1 MNKYKLNVGII
12 GLGTVGSGVIKLLKK
27 QKRNIKNRTGIE
39 LKVVAITAKNRRKRR
54 GLDISSFKWVDSP
67 LEIARD
73 PEVDVVVELIGDMD
87 KTAAKVIRE
96 AINNG
101 KHVVTA
107 NKSLLAKE
115 GSFFEELAKEKGVF
129 LRYEAAVAGG
139 IPIIKVLQDSLIVNK
154 ISKLYGVIN
163 GTCNFILTKMESD
176 GREYLDVF
184 SEAKKLG
191 YVESDPRLDI
201 GGIDSAHKLAL
212 LSCLAFGTT
221 LDFKSVKTEGID
233 HISIEDIQ
241 EADLIGY
248 KIKLLATAEYNKN
261 TLIQEV
267 SPKLIRKGSPIA
279 QVNGST
285 NIIAIEGEEI
295 GTTVFSGPGAGMG
308 PTASSV
314 VSDLVAIASRK
325 SKSTFLTSEKI
336 NGSNKYDSTSKKS
349 SFYLRFILKD
359 KPGVIAR
366 LSGKLSSCGISISQ
380 MKQKPLAKQKATL
393 IMTTHKTLQENLEK
407 ALIDIKNLKIC
418 EQRPV
423 CIEIQ
428 EFQKGSQVS

>member
-1 MNKYKLNVGII
+1 MNKSKLNVAII
-12 GLGTVGSGVIKLLKK
+12 GLGTVGSGVIKLLNR
-27 QKRNIKNRTGIE
+27 QKSNIKNRTGIE
-39 LKVVAITAKNRRKRR
+39 LELVAISAKNKRKKRSV
-54 GLDISSFKWVDSP
+54 DISPYRWIASP
-67 LEIARD
+67 INIAKD
-73 PEVDVVVELIGDMD
+73 PDVDVIVELIGDMD
-87 KTAAKVIRE
+87 NTARKVIKE

-115 GSFFEELAKEKGVF
+115 GSIFEELARKKSVF

-154 ISKLYGVIN
+154 ISKLYGVVN
-163 GTCNFILTKMESD
+163 GTCNFILTKMEAE
-176 GREYLDVF
+176 GREYTDVF
-184 SEAKKLG
+184 SEAKQLG

-221 LDFKSVKTEGID
+221 LDFKGVKTEGID
-233 HISIEDIQ
+233 HISIEDIE
-241 EADLIGY
+241 EAHLIGY
-248 KIKLLATAEYNKN
+248 KIKLLATVEYQKK
-261 TLIQEV
+261 LLRQEV
-267 SPKLIRKGSPIA
+267 SPKLIRKESPIA

-295 GTTVFSGPGAGMG
+295 GTTIFSGPGAGMG

-325 SKSTFLTSEKI
+325 SKSTFL
-336 NGSNKYDSTSKKS
+336 NGDKSNSGNRDKTLTKKS
-349 SFYLRFILKD
+349 SFYLRFVLKD

-366 LSGKLSSCGISISQ
+366 LSGKLGSCGISINQ
-380 MKQKPLAKQKATL
+380 MKQKPLPKQKATL
-393 IMTTHKTLQENLEK
+393 IMTTHKTVRKSLEK
-407 ALIDIKNLKIC
+407 ALNDIKRLKIC

-423 CIEIQ
+423 SIEI
-428 EFQKGSQVS
+428 EEI

>member
-1 MNKYKLNVGII
+1 MNKSKLNVAII
-12 GLGTVGSGVIKLLKK
+12 GLGTVGSGVIKLLKR
-27 QKRNIKNRTGIE
+27 QKSNIKNRTGIE
-39 LKVVAITAKNRRKRR
+39 LELVAISAKNKRKKRCV
-54 GLDISSFKWVDSP
+54 DISPYRWIASP
-67 LEIARD
+67 INIAKD
-73 PEVDVVVELIGDMD
+73 PDVDVIVELIGDMD
-87 KTAAKVIRE
+87 NTARKVIKE

-115 GSFFEELAKEKGVF
+115 GSIFEELARKKNVF

-163 GTCNFILTKMESD
+163 GTCNFILTKMEAE
-176 GREYLDVF
+176 GREYTDVF
-184 SEAKKLG
+184 SEAKQLG

-212 LSCLAFGTT
+212 LSCLAFGTS
-221 LDFKSVKTEGID
+221 LDFKGVKTEGID
-233 HISIEDIQ
+233 HISIEDIE
-241 EADLIGY
+241 EAHLIGY
-248 KIKLLATAEYNKN
+248 KIKLLATAEYQKK
-261 TLIQEV
+261 LLRQEV
-267 SPKLIRKGSPIA
+267 SPKLIRKESPIA

-295 GTTVFSGPGAGMG
+295 GTTIFSGPGAGMG

-325 SKSTFLTSEKI
+325 SKSTFL
-336 NGSNKYDSTSKKS
+336 NGDKNNSSNRDKTLTKKS
-349 SFYLRFILKD
+349 SFYLRFVLKD

-366 LSGKLSSCGISISQ
+366 LSGKLGSCGISINQ
-380 MKQKPLAKQKATL
+380 MKQKPLPKQKATL
-393 IMTTHKTLQENLEK
+393 IMTTHKTVRKSLEK
-407 ALIDIKNLKIC
+407 ALNDIKRLKIC

-423 CIEIQ
+423 SIEI
-428 EFQKGSQVS
+428 EEI

>member
-1 MNKYKLNVGII
+1 MNKSKLNVAVI
-12 GLGTVGSGVIKLLKK
+12 GLGTVGSGVIKLLRK
-27 QKRNIKNRTGIE
+27 QKNNIKKRTGIE
-39 LKVVAITAKNRRKRR
+39 LKVVAVSAKNRRKQRSV
-54 GLDISSFKWVDSP
+54 DISPFEWIASP
-67 LEIARD
+67 ITIAKD
-73 PEVDVVVELIGDMD
+73 PGIDVIVELIGDMD
-87 KTAAKVIRE
+87 NSARKIIIE

-115 GSFFEELAKEKGVF
+115 GSIFEELAKEKGVY

-139 IPIIKVLQDSLIVNK
+139 IPIIKVLQDSLIVNN

-163 GTCNFILTKMESD
+163 GTCNFILTKMEAE
-176 GREYLDVF
+176 GREYQDVF
-184 SEAKKLG
+184 SEAKQLG

-212 LSCLAFGTT
+212 LSCLAFGTS
-221 LDFKSVKTEGID
+221 LNFRAVKTEGID

-248 KIKLLATAEYNKN
+248 KIKLLATAEYSKN
-261 TLIQEV
+261 ILKQEV
-267 SPKLIRKGSPIA
+267 SPKLIRKSSPIA

-325 SKSTFLTSEKI
+325 SKSTFLNGDKK
-336 NGSNKYDSTSKKS
+336 NGSKRDDSASKKS

-366 LSGKLSSCGISISQ
+366 LSGKLGSFGISINQ
-380 MKQKPLAKQKATL
+380 MKQKPHPKQKATL
-393 IMTTHKTLQENLEK
+393 IMTTHKTLRNNLNK
-407 ALIDIKNLKIC
+407 ALTDIMKLKIC
-418 EQRPV
+418 EQSPI

-428 EFQKGSQVS
+428 DV

>member
-1 MNKYKLNVGII
+1 MNKSKLNVAII
-12 GLGTVGSGVIKLLKK
+12 GLGTVGSGVIKLLKR
-27 QKRNIKNRTGIE
+27 QKSNIKNRTGIE
-39 LKVVAITAKNRRKRR
+39 LELVAISAKNKRKKRSV
-54 GLDISSFKWVDSP
+54 DISPYRWIASP
-67 LEIARD
+67 INIAKD
-73 PEVDVVVELIGDMD
+73 PDVDVIVELIGDMD
-87 KTAAKVIRE
+87 NTARKVIKE

-115 GSFFEELAKEKGVF
+115 GSIFEELARKKNVF

-163 GTCNFILTKMESD
+163 GTCNFILTKMEAE
-176 GREYLDVF
+176 GREYTDVF
-184 SEAKKLG
+184 SEAKQLG

-212 LSCLAFGTT
+212 LSCLAFGTS
-221 LDFKSVKTEGID
+221 LDFKGVKTEGID
-233 HISIEDIQ
+233 HISIEDIE
-241 EADLIGY
+241 EAHLIGY
-248 KIKLLATAEYNKN
+248 KIKLLATAEYHKK
-261 TLIQEV
+261 LLRQEV
-267 SPKLIRKGSPIA
+267 SPKLIRKESPIA

-295 GTTVFSGPGAGMG
+295 GTTIFSGPGAGMG

-325 SKSTFLTSEKI
+325 SKSTFL
-336 NGSNKYDSTSKKS
+336 NGDKNNSSNRDKTLTKKS
-349 SFYLRFILKD
+349 SFYLRFVLKD

-366 LSGKLSSCGISISQ
+366 LSGKLGSCGISINQ
-380 MKQKPLAKQKATL
+380 MKQKPLPKQKATL
-393 IMTTHKTLQENLEK
+393 IMTTHKTVRKSLEK
-407 ALIDIKNLKIC
+407 ALNDIKRLKIC

-423 CIEIQ
+423 SIEI
-428 EFQKGSQVS
+428 EEI

>member
-1 MNKYKLNVGII
+1 MNNAKLNVAII
-12 GLGTVGSGVIKLLKK
+12 GLGTVGSGVIKLLKR
-27 QKRNIKNRTGIE
+27 QKSNIKNRTGIE
-39 LKVVAITAKNRRKRR
+39 LELVAISAKNKRKKRSI
-54 GLDISSFKWVDSP
+54 DIRPYRWIDSP
-67 LEIARD
+67 ISIAKD
-73 PEVDVVVELIGDMD
+73 PNVDVIVELIGDMD
-87 KTAAKVIRE
+87 NTARKVIKE

-115 GSFFEELAKEKGVF
+115 GSIFEELARKKNVF

-163 GTCNFILTKMESD
+163 GTCNFILTKMEAE
-176 GREYLDVF
+176 GREYTDVF
-184 SEAKKLG
+184 SEAKQLG

-212 LSCLAFGTT
+212 LSCLAFGTS
-221 LDFKSVKTEGID
+221 LNFKAVKTEGID

-248 KIKLLATAEYNKN
+248 KIKLLATAEYSKN
-261 TLIQEV
+261 MLKQEV
-267 SPKLIRKGSPIA
+267 SPKLIRKSSPIA

-325 SKSTFLTSEKI
+325 SKSTFLNGDKK
-336 NGSNKYDSTSKKS
+336 NGSKRDDSVSKKS

-366 LSGKLSSCGISISQ
+366 LSGKLGSFGISINQ
-380 MKQKPLAKQKATL
+380 MKQKPHPKQKATL
-393 IMTTHKTLQENLEK
+393 IMTTHKTLRNNLNK
-407 ALIDIKNLKIC
+407 ALTDIMKLKIC
-418 EQRPV
+418 EQRPI

-428 EFQKGSQVS
+428 EV

>member
-1 MNKYKLNVGII
+1 MNKSKLNVAII
-12 GLGTVGSGVIKLLKK
+12 GLGTVGSGVIKLLKR
-27 QKRNIKNRTGIE
+27 QKSNIKNRTGIE
-39 LKVVAITAKNRRKRR
+39 LELVAISAKNKRKKRSV
-54 GLDISSFKWVDSP
+54 DISPYRWIASP
-67 LEIARD
+67 INIAKD
-73 PEVDVVVELIGDMD
+73 PDVDVIVELIGDMD
-87 KTAAKVIRE
+87 NTARKVIKE

-115 GSFFEELAKEKGVF
+115 GSIFEELARKKNVF

-163 GTCNFILTKMESD
+163 GTCNFILTKMEAE
-176 GREYLDVF
+176 GREYTDVF
-184 SEAKKLG
+184 SEAKQLG

-212 LSCLAFGTT
+212 LSCLAFGTS
-221 LDFKSVKTEGID
+221 LDFKGVKTEGID
-233 HISIEDIQ
+233 HISIEDIE
-241 EADLIGY
+241 EAHLIGY
-248 KIKLLATAEYNKN
+248 KIKLLATAEYKKN
-261 TLIQEV
+261 LLRQEV
-267 SPKLIRKGSPIA
+267 SPKLIRKDSPIA

-295 GTTVFSGPGAGMG
+295 GTTIFSGPGAGMG

-325 SKSTFLTSEKI
+325 SKSTFL
-336 NGSNKYDSTSKKS
+336 NGDKNNSGNRDKTLTKKS
-349 SFYLRFILKD
+349 SFYLRFVLKD

-366 LSGKLSSCGISISQ
+366 LSGKLGSCGISINQ
-380 MKQKPLAKQKATL
+380 MKQKPLPKQKATL
-393 IMTTHKTLQENLEK
+393 IMTTHKTVRKSLEK
-407 ALIDIKNLKIC
+407 ALNDIKRLKIC

-423 CIEIQ
+423 SIEI
-428 EFQKGSQVS
+428 EEI

>member
-1 MNKYKLNVGII
+1 MNKSKLNVAII
-12 GLGTVGSGVIKLLKK
+12 GLGTVGSGVIKLLKR
-27 QKRNIKNRTGIE
+27 QKSNIKNRTGIE
-39 LKVVAITAKNRRKRR
+39 LELVAISAKNKRKKRSV
-54 GLDISSFKWVDSP
+54 DISPYRWIASP
-67 LEIARD
+67 INIAKD
-73 PEVDVVVELIGDMD
+73 PDVDVIVELIGDMD
-87 KTAAKVIRE
+87 NTARKVIKE

-115 GSFFEELAKEKGVF
+115 GSIFEELARKKNVF

-163 GTCNFILTKMESD
+163 GTCNFILTKMEAE
-176 GREYLDVF
+176 GREYTDVF
-184 SEAKKLG
+184 SEAKQLG

-221 LDFKSVKTEGID
+221 LDFKGVKTEGID
-233 HISIEDIQ
+233 HISIEDIE
-241 EADLIGY
+241 EAHLIGY
-248 KIKLLATAEYNKN
+248 KIKLLATAEYQKK
-261 TLIQEV
+261 LLRQEV
-267 SPKLIRKGSPIA
+267 SPKLIRKESPIA

-295 GTTVFSGPGAGMG
+295 GTTIFSGPGAGMG

-325 SKSTFLTSEKI
+325 SKSTFL
-336 NGSNKYDSTSKKS
+336 NGDKDNSSNRDKTLTKKS
-349 SFYLRFILKD
+349 SFYLRFVLKD

-366 LSGKLSSCGISISQ
+366 LSGKLGSCGISINQ
-380 MKQKPLAKQKATL
+380 MKQKPLPKQKATL
-393 IMTTHKTLQENLEK
+393 IMTTHKTVRKSLEK
-407 ALIDIKNLKIC
+407 ALKDIKRLKIC

-423 CIEIQ
+423 SIEI
-428 EFQKGSQVS
+428 EEI

>member
-1 MNKYKLNVGII
+1 MNKSKLNVAII
-12 GLGTVGSGVIKLLKK
+12 GLGTVGSGVIKLLKR
-27 QKRNIKNRTGIE
+27 QKSNIKNRTGIE
-39 LKVVAITAKNRRKRR
+39 LELVAISAKNKRKKRSV
-54 GLDISSFKWVDSP
+54 DISPYRWIASP
-67 LEIARD
+67 ISIAKD
-73 PEVDVVVELIGDMD
+73 PDVDVIVELIGDVD
-87 KTAAKVIRE
+87 NTARKVIKE

-115 GSFFEELAKEKGVF
+115 GSIFEELARKKNVF

-163 GTCNFILTKMESD
+163 GTCNFILTKMEAE
-176 GREYLDVF
+176 GREYTDVF
-184 SEAKKLG
+184 SEAKQLG

-212 LSCLAFGTT
+212 LSCLAFGTS
-221 LDFKSVKTEGID
+221 LDFKGVKTEGID
-233 HISIEDIQ
+233 HISIEDIE
-241 EADLIGY
+241 EAHLIGY
-248 KIKLLATAEYNKN
+248 KIKLLATAEYQKK
-261 TLIQEV
+261 LLRQEV
-267 SPKLIRKGSPIA
+267 SPKLIRKESPIA

-295 GTTVFSGPGAGMG
+295 GTTIFSGPGAGMG

-325 SKSTFLTSEKI
+325 SKSTFL
-336 NGSNKYDSTSKKS
+336 NGDKNNSSNRDKTLTKKS
-349 SFYLRFILKD
+349 SFYLRFVLKD

-366 LSGKLSSCGISISQ
+366 LSGKLGSCGISINQ
-380 MKQKPLAKQKATL
+380 MKQKPLPKQKATL
-393 IMTTHKTLQENLEK
+393 IMTTHKTVRKSLEK
-407 ALIDIKNLKIC
+407 ALNDIKRLKIC

-423 CIEIQ
+423 SIEI
-428 EFQKGSQVS
+428 EEI

>member
-1 MNKYKLNVGII
+1 MNKSKLNVAII
-12 GLGTVGSGVIKLLKK
+12 GLGTVGSGVIKLLKR
-27 QKRNIKNRTGIE
+27 QKSNIKNRTGIE
-39 LKVVAITAKNRRKRR
+39 LELVAINAKNKRKKRSV
-54 GLDISSFKWVDSP
+54 DISPYRWIASP
-67 LEIARD
+67 INIAKD
-73 PEVDVVVELIGDMD
+73 PDVDVIVELIGDMD
-87 KTAAKVIRE
+87 NTARKVIKE

-115 GSFFEELAKEKGVF
+115 GSIFEELARKKNVF

-163 GTCNFILTKMESD
+163 GTCNFILTKMEAE
-176 GREYLDVF
+176 GREYTDVF
-184 SEAKKLG
+184 SEAKQLG

-212 LSCLAFGTT
+212 LSCLAFGTS
-221 LDFKSVKTEGID
+221 LDFKGVKTEGID
-233 HISIEDIQ
+233 HISIEDIE
-241 EADLIGY
+241 EAHLIGY
-248 KIKLLATAEYNKN
+248 KIKLLATAEYQKK
-261 TLIQEV
+261 LLRQEV
-267 SPKLIRKGSPIA
+267 SPKLIRKESPIA

-295 GTTVFSGPGAGMG
+295 GTTIFSGPGAGMG

-325 SKSTFLTSEKI
+325 SKSTFL
-336 NGSNKYDSTSKKS
+336 NGDKNNSSNRDKTLTKKS
-349 SFYLRFILKD
+349 SFYLRFVLKD
-359 KPGVIAR
+359 KPGVIAQ
-366 LSGKLSSCGISISQ
+366 LSGKLGSCGISINQ
-380 MKQKPLAKQKATL
+380 MKQKPLPKQKATL
-393 IMTTHKTLQENLEK
+393 IMTTHKTVRKSLEK
-407 ALIDIKNLKIC
+407 ALNDIKRLKIC

-423 CIEIQ
+423 SIEI
-428 EFQKGSQVS
+428 EEI

>member
-1 MNKYKLNVGII
+1 MNKSKLNVAII
-12 GLGTVGSGVIKLLKK
+12 GLGTVGSGVIKLLKR
-27 QKRNIKNRTGIE
+27 QKSNIKNRTGIE
-39 LKVVAITAKNRRKRR
+39 LELVAISAKNKRKKRSV
-54 GLDISSFKWVDSP
+54 DISPYRWIASP
-67 LEIARD
+67 INIAKD
-73 PEVDVVVELIGDMD
+73 PDVDVIVELIGDMD
-87 KTAAKVIRE
+87 NTARKVIKE

-115 GSFFEELAKEKGVF
+115 GSIFEELARKKNVF

-163 GTCNFILTKMESD
+163 GTCNFILTKMEAE
-176 GREYLDVF
+176 GREYTDVF
-184 SEAKKLG
+184 SEAKQLG

-212 LSCLAFGTT
+212 LSCLAFGTS
-221 LDFKSVKTEGID
+221 LDFKGVKTEGID
-233 HISIEDIQ
+233 HISIEDIE
-241 EADLIGY
+241 EAHLIGY
-248 KIKLLATAEYNKN
+248 KIKLLATAEYQKK
-261 TLIQEV
+261 LLRQEV
-267 SPKLIRKGSPIA
+267 SPKLIRKESPIA

-295 GTTVFSGPGAGMG
+295 GTTIFSGPGAGMG

-325 SKSTFLTSEKI
+325 SKSTFL
-336 NGSNKYDSTSKKS
+336 NGNKNNSSNRDKTLTKKS
-349 SFYLRFILKD
+349 SFYLRFVLKD

-366 LSGKLSSCGISISQ
+366 LSGKLGSCGISINQ
-380 MKQKPLAKQKATL
+380 MKQKPLPKQKATL
-393 IMTTHKTLQENLEK
+393 IMTTHKTVRKSLEK
-407 ALIDIKNLKIC
+407 ALNDIKRLKIC

-423 CIEIQ
+423 SIEI
-428 EFQKGSQVS
+428 EEI

>member
-1 MNKYKLNVGII
+1 MNKSKLNVAII
-12 GLGTVGSGVIKLLKK
+12 GLGTVGSGVIKLLKR
-27 QKRNIKNRTGIE
+27 QKSNIKNRTGIE
-39 LKVVAITAKNRRKRR
+39 LDLVAISAKNKRKKRSV
-54 GLDISSFKWVDSP
+54 DISPYRWIASP
-67 LEIARD
+67 ISIAKD
-73 PEVDVVVELIGDMD
+73 PDVDVIVELIGDMD
-87 KTAAKVIRE
+87 NTARKVIKE

-115 GSFFEELAKEKGVF
+115 GSIFEELARKKNVF

-163 GTCNFILTKMESD
+163 GTCNFILTKMEAE
-176 GREYLDVF
+176 GREYTDVF
-184 SEAKKLG
+184 SEAKQLG

-212 LSCLAFGTT
+212 LSCLAFGTS
-221 LDFKSVKTEGID
+221 LDFKGVKTEGID
-233 HISIEDIQ
+233 HISIEDIE
-241 EADLIGY
+241 EAHLIGY
-248 KIKLLATAEYNKN
+248 KIKLLATAEYQKK
-261 TLIQEV
+261 LLRQEV
-267 SPKLIRKGSPIA
+267 SPKLIRKESPIA

-295 GTTVFSGPGAGMG
+295 GTTIFSGPGAGMG

-325 SKSTFLTSEKI
+325 SKSTFL
-336 NGSNKYDSTSKKS
+336 NGDKNNSSNRDKTLTKKS
-349 SFYLRFILKD
+349 SFYLRFVLKD

-366 LSGKLSSCGISISQ
+366 LSGKLGSCGISINQ
-380 MKQKPLAKQKATL
+380 MKQKPLPKQKATL
-393 IMTTHKTLQENLEK
+393 IMTTHKTVRKSLEK
-407 ALIDIKNLKIC
+407 ALNDIKRLKIC

-423 CIEIQ
+423 SIEI
-428 EFQKGSQVS
+428 EEI

>member
-1 MNKYKLNVGII
+1 MNKSKLNVAII
-12 GLGTVGSGVIKLLKK
+12 GLGTVGSGVIKLLKR
-27 QKRNIKNRTGIE
+27 QKSNIKNRTGIE
-39 LKVVAITAKNRRKRR
+39 LELVAINAKNKRKKRSV
-54 GLDISSFKWVDSP
+54 DISPYRWIASP
-67 LEIARD
+67 INIAKD
-73 PEVDVVVELIGDMD
+73 PDVDVIVELIGDMD
-87 KTAAKVIRE
+87 NTARKVIKE

-115 GSFFEELAKEKGVF
+115 GSIFEELARKKNVF

-163 GTCNFILTKMESD
+163 GTCNFILTKMEAE
-176 GREYLDVF
+176 GREYTDVF
-184 SEAKKLG
+184 SEAKQLG

-212 LSCLAFGTT
+212 LSCLAFGTS
-221 LDFKSVKTEGID
+221 LDFKGVKTEGID
-233 HISIEDIQ
+233 HISIEDIE
-241 EADLIGY
+241 EAHLIGY
-248 KIKLLATAEYNKN
+248 KIKLLATAEYHKK
-261 TLIQEV
+261 LLRQEV
-267 SPKLIRKGSPIA
+267 SPKLIRKESPIA

-295 GTTVFSGPGAGMG
+295 GTTIFSGPGAGMG

-325 SKSTFLTSEKI
+325 SKSTFL
-336 NGSNKYDSTSKKS
+336 NGDKSNSGNRDKTLTKKS
-349 SFYLRFILKD
+349 SFYLRFVLKD

-366 LSGKLSSCGISISQ
+366 LSGKLGNCGISINQ
-380 MKQKPLAKQKATL
+380 MKQKPLPKQKATL
-393 IMTTHKTLQENLEK
+393 IMTTHKTVRKNLEK
-407 ALIDIKNLKIC
+407 ALNEIKRLKIC

-423 CIEIQ
+423 SIEI
-428 EFQKGSQVS
+428 EEI

>member
-1 MNKYKLNVGII
+1 MNKSKLNVAII
-12 GLGTVGSGVIKLLKK
+12 GLGTVGSGVIKLLKR
-27 QKRNIKNRTGIE
+27 QKSNIKNRTGIE
-39 LKVVAITAKNRRKRR
+39 LELVAINAKNKRKKRSV
-54 GLDISSFKWVDSP
+54 DISPYRWIASP
-67 LEIARD
+67 INIAKD
-73 PEVDVVVELIGDMD
+73 PDVDVIVELIGDMD
-87 KTAAKVIRE
+87 NTARKVIKE

-115 GSFFEELAKEKGVF
+115 GSIFEELARKKNVF

-163 GTCNFILTKMESD
+163 GTCNFILTKMEAE
-176 GREYLDVF
+176 GREYTDVF
-184 SEAKKLG
+184 SEAKQLG

-212 LSCLAFGTT
+212 LSCLAFGTS
-221 LDFKSVKTEGID
+221 LDFKGVKTEGID
-233 HISIEDIQ
+233 HISIEDIE
-241 EADLIGY
+241 EAHLIGY
-248 KIKLLATAEYNKN
+248 KIKLLATAEYQKK
-261 TLIQEV
+261 LLRQEV
-267 SPKLIRKGSPIA
+267 SPKLIRKDSPIA

-295 GTTVFSGPGAGMG
+295 GTTIFSGPGAGMG

-325 SKSTFLTSEKI
+325 SKSTFLNGDKN
-336 NGSNKYDSTSKKS
+336 NGSNQDKTLTKKS
-349 SFYLRFILKD
+349 SFYLRFVLKD

-366 LSGKLSSCGISISQ
+366 LSGKLGSCGISINQ
-380 MKQKPLAKQKATL
+380 MKQKPLPKQKATL
-393 IMTTHKTLQENLEK
+393 IMTTHKTVRKNLEK
-407 ALIDIKNLKIC
+407 ALNDIKRLKIC

-423 CIEIQ
+423 SIEI
-428 EFQKGSQVS
+428 EEI

>member
-1 MNKYKLNVGII
+1 MNKSKLNVAII
-12 GLGTVGSGVIKLLKK
+12 GLGTVGSGVIKLLKR
-27 QKRNIKNRTGIE
+27 QKSNIKNRTGIE
-39 LKVVAITAKNRRKRR
+39 LELVAISAKNKRKKRSV
-54 GLDISSFKWVDSP
+54 DISPYRWIASP
-67 LEIARD
+67 ISIAKD
-73 PEVDVVVELIGDMD
+73 PDVDVIVELIGDMD
-87 KTAAKVIRE
+87 NTARKVIKE

-115 GSFFEELAKEKGVF
+115 GSIFEELARKKNVF

-163 GTCNFILTKMESD
+163 GTCNFILTKMEAE
-176 GREYLDVF
+176 GREYTDVF
-184 SEAKKLG
+184 SEAKQLG

-212 LSCLAFGTT
+212 LSCLAFGTS
-221 LDFKSVKTEGID
+221 LDFKGVKTEGID
-233 HISIEDIQ
+233 HISIEDIE
-241 EADLIGY
+241 EAHLIGY
-248 KIKLLATAEYNKN
+248 KIKLLATAEYQKK
-261 TLIQEV
+261 LLRQEV
-267 SPKLIRKGSPIA
+267 SPKLIRKESPIA

-295 GTTVFSGPGAGMG
+295 GTTIFSGPGAGMG

-325 SKSTFLTSEKI
+325 SKSTFL
-336 NGSNKYDSTSKKS
+336 NGDKNNSNNRDKTLTKKS
-349 SFYLRFILKD
+349 SFYLRFVLKD

-366 LSGKLSSCGISISQ
+366 LSGKLGSCGISINQ
-380 MKQKPLAKQKATL
+380 MKQKPLPKQKATL
-393 IMTTHKTLQENLEK
+393 IMTTHKTVRKSLEK
-407 ALIDIKNLKIC
+407 ALNDINRLKIC

-423 CIEIQ
+423 SIEI
-428 EFQKGSQVS
+428 EEI

>member
-1 MNKYKLNVGII
+1 MNKSKLNVAII
-12 GLGTVGSGVIKLLKK
+12 GLGTVGSGVIKLLKR
-27 QKRNIKNRTGIE
+27 QKSNIKDRTGIE
-39 LKVVAITAKNRRKRR
+39 LELVAISAKNKRKKRSV
-54 GLDISSFKWVDSP
+54 DISPYRWIASP
-67 LEIARD
+67 INIAKD
-73 PEVDVVVELIGDMD
+73 PDVDVIVELIGDMD
-87 KTAAKVIRE
+87 NTARKVIKE

-115 GSFFEELAKEKGVF
+115 GSIFEELARKKNVF

-163 GTCNFILTKMESD
+163 GTCNFILTKMEAE
-176 GREYLDVF
+176 GREYTDVF
-184 SEAKKLG
+184 SEAKQLG

-212 LSCLAFGTT
+212 LSCLAFGTS
-221 LDFKSVKTEGID
+221 LDFKGVKTEGID
-233 HISIEDIQ
+233 HISIEDIE
-241 EADLIGY
+241 EAHLIGY
-248 KIKLLATAEYNKN
+248 KIKLLATAEYQKK
-261 TLIQEV
+261 LLRQEV
-267 SPKLIRKGSPIA
+267 SPKLIRKESPIA

-295 GTTVFSGPGAGMG
+295 GTTIFSGPGAGMG

-325 SKSTFLTSEKI
+325 SKSTFL
-336 NGSNKYDSTSKKS
+336 NGDKNNSSNRDKTLTKKS
-349 SFYLRFILKD
+349 SFYLRFVLKD

-366 LSGKLSSCGISISQ
+366 LSGKLGSCGISINQ
-380 MKQKPLAKQKATL
+380 MKQKPLPKQKATL
-393 IMTTHKTLQENLEK
+393 IMTTHKTVRKSLEK
-407 ALIDIKNLKIC
+407 ALNDIKRLKIC

-423 CIEIQ
+423 SIEI
-428 EFQKGSQVS
+428 EEI

>member
-1 MNKYKLNVGII
+1 MNKSKLNVAII
-12 GLGTVGSGVIKLLKK
+12 GLGTVGSGVIKLLKR

-39 LKVVAITAKNRRKRR
+39 LELVAISAKNKRKKRSV
-54 GLDISSFKWVDSP
+54 DISPYRWIASP
-67 LEIARD
+67 INIAKD
-73 PEVDVVVELIGDMD
+73 PDVDVIVELIGDMD
-87 KTAAKVIRE
+87 NTARKVIKE

-115 GSFFEELAKEKGVF
+115 GSIFEELARKKNVF

-163 GTCNFILTKMESD
+163 GTCNFILTKMEAE
-176 GREYLDVF
+176 GREYTDVF
-184 SEAKKLG
+184 SEAKQLG

-212 LSCLAFGTT
+212 LSCLAFGTS
-221 LDFKSVKTEGID
+221 LDFKGVKTEGID
-233 HISIEDIQ
+233 HISIEDIE
-241 EADLIGY
+241 EAHLIGY
-248 KIKLLATAEYNKN
+248 KIKLLATAEYQKK
-261 TLIQEV
+261 LLRQEV
-267 SPKLIRKGSPIA
+267 SPKLIRKESPIA

-295 GTTVFSGPGAGMG
+295 GTTIFSGPGAGMG

-325 SKSTFLTSEKI
+325 SKSTFL
-336 NGSNKYDSTSKKS
+336 NGDKNNSSNRDKTLTKKS
-349 SFYLRFILKD
+349 SFYLRFVLKD

-366 LSGKLSSCGISISQ
+366 LSGKLGSCGISINQ
-380 MKQKPLAKQKATL
+380 MKQKPLPKQKATL
-393 IMTTHKTLQENLEK
+393 IMTTHKTVRKSLEK
-407 ALIDIKNLKIC
+407 ALNDIKRLKIC

-423 CIEIQ
+423 SIEI
-428 EFQKGSQVS
+428 EEI

>member
-1 MNKYKLNVGII
+1 MNKSKLNVAII
-12 GLGTVGSGVIKLLKK
+12 GLGTVGSGVIKLLKR
-27 QKRNIKNRTGIE
+27 QKSNIKDRTGIE
-39 LKVVAITAKNRRKRR
+39 LELVAISAKNKRKKRSV
-54 GLDISSFKWVDSP
+54 DISPYRWIASP
-67 LEIARD
+67 INIAKD
-73 PEVDVVVELIGDMD
+73 PDVDVIVELIGDMD
-87 KTAAKVIRE
+87 NTARKVIKE

-115 GSFFEELAKEKGVF
+115 GSIFEELARKKNVF

-163 GTCNFILTKMESD
+163 GTCNFILTKMEAE
-176 GREYLDVF
+176 GREYTDVF
-184 SEAKKLG
+184 SEAKQLG

-212 LSCLAFGTT
+212 LSCLAFGTS
-221 LDFKSVKTEGID
+221 LDFKGVKTEGID
-233 HISIEDIQ
+233 HISIEDIE
-241 EADLIGY
+241 EAHLIGY
-248 KIKLLATAEYNKN
+248 KIKLLATAEYQKK
-261 TLIQEV
+261 LLRQEV
-267 SPKLIRKGSPIA
+267 SPKLIRKESPIA

-295 GTTVFSGPGAGMG
+295 GTTIFSGPGAGMG

-325 SKSTFLTSEKI
+325 SKSTFL
-336 NGSNKYDSTSKKS
+336 NGDKDNSSNRDKTLTKKS
-349 SFYLRFILKD
+349 SFYLRFVLKD

-366 LSGKLSSCGISISQ
+366 LSGKLGSCGISINQ
-380 MKQKPLAKQKATL
+380 MKQKPLPKQKATL
-393 IMTTHKTLQENLEK
+393 IMTTHKTVRKSLEK
-407 ALIDIKNLKIC
+407 ALNDIKRLKIC

-423 CIEIQ
+423 SIEI
-428 EFQKGSQVS
+428 EEI

>member
-1 MNKYKLNVGII
+1 MNKSKLNVAII
-12 GLGTVGSGVIKLLKK
+12 GLGTVGSGVIKLLKR
-27 QKRNIKNRTGIE
+27 QKSNIKNRTGIE
-39 LKVVAITAKNRRKRR
+39 LELVAISAKNKRKKRSV
-54 GLDISSFKWVDSP
+54 DISPYRWIASP
-67 LEIARD
+67 ISIAKD
-73 PEVDVVVELIGDMD
+73 PDVDVIVELIGDVD
-87 KTAAKVIRE
+87 NTARKVIKE

-115 GSFFEELAKEKGVF
+115 GSIFEELARKKNVF

-163 GTCNFILTKMESD
+163 GTCNFILTKMEAE
-176 GREYLDVF
+176 GREYTDVF
-184 SEAKKLG
+184 SEAKQLG

-212 LSCLAFGTT
+212 LSCLAFGTS
-221 LDFKSVKTEGID
+221 LDLKGVKTEGID
-233 HISIEDIQ
+233 HISIEDIE
-241 EADLIGY
+241 EAHLIGY
-248 KIKLLATAEYNKN
+248 KIKLLATAEYQKK
-261 TLIQEV
+261 LLRQEV
-267 SPKLIRKGSPIA
+267 SPKLIRKESPIA

-295 GTTVFSGPGAGMG
+295 GTTIFSGPGAGMG

-325 SKSTFLTSEKI
+325 SKSTFL
-336 NGSNKYDSTSKKS
+336 NGDKNNSSNRDKTLTKKS
-349 SFYLRFILKD
+349 SFYLRFVLKD
-359 KPGVIAR
+359 KPGVISR
-366 LSGKLSSCGISISQ
+366 LSGKLGSCGISINQ
-380 MKQKPLAKQKATL
+380 MKQKPLPKQKATL
-393 IMTTHKTLQENLEK
+393 IMTTHKTVRKSLEK
-407 ALIDIKNLKIC
+407 ALNDIKRLKIC

-423 CIEIQ
+423 SIEI
-428 EFQKGSQVS
+428 EEI

>member
-1 MNKYKLNVGII
+1 MNKSKLNVAII
-12 GLGTVGSGVIKLLKK
+12 GLGTVGSGVLKLLKK
-27 QKRNIKNRTGIE
+27 QKNNIKNRTGIE
-39 LKVVAITAKNRRKRR
+39 LKVVAVSAKNSTKKRSV
-54 GLDISSFKWVDSP
+54 DISQIRWVASP
-67 LEIARD
+67 LTIAKD
-73 PEVDVVVELIGDMD
+73 PNVDVIVELIGDMD
-87 KTAAKVIRE
+87 NTARKVIRE

-115 GSFFEELAKEKGVF
+115 GSIFEELAREKGVF

-176 GREYLDVF
+176 GREYSDVF
-184 SEAKKLG
+184 SEAKELG

-212 LSCLAFGTT
+212 LSCLAFGTS
-221 LDFKSVKTEGID
+221 LNFKAVKTEGID

-241 EADLIGY
+241 EAELIGY
-248 KIKLLATAEYNKN
+248 KIKLLATAEYSRNK
-261 TLIQEV
+261 LSQEV
-267 SPKLIRKGSPIA
+267 SPKLIRRDSPIA

-314 VSDLVAIASRK
+314 VSDLIAIASRK
-325 SKSTFLTSEKI
+325 SKSTFLTGDKKNSSSRNEPV
-336 NGSNKYDSTSKKS
+336 SKKS

-366 LSGKLSSCGISISQ
+366 LSGKLGSCGISINQ
-380 MKQKPLAKQKATL
+380 MKQKPLPKQRATL
-393 IMTTHKTLQENLEK
+393 IMTTHKTLKEDLEK
-407 ALIDIKNLKIC
+407 ALIDIKKLKIC
-418 EQRPV
+418 EQKPV
-423 CIEIQ
+423 SIEIQ
-428 EFQKGSQVS
+428 EI

>member
-1 MNKYKLNVGII
+1 MNKSKLNVAII
-12 GLGTVGSGVIKLLKK
+12 GLGTVGSGVIKLLKR
-27 QKRNIKNRTGIE
+27 QKSNIKNRTGIE
-39 LKVVAITAKNRRKRR
+39 LELVAINAKNKRKKRSV
-54 GLDISSFKWVDSP
+54 DISPYRWIASP
-67 LEIARD
+67 INIAKD
-73 PEVDVVVELIGDMD
+73 PDVDVIVELIGDMD
-87 KTAAKVIRE
+87 NTARKVIKE

-115 GSFFEELAKEKGVF
+115 GSIFEELARKKNVF

-163 GTCNFILTKMESD
+163 GTCNFILTKMEAE
-176 GREYLDVF
+176 GREYTDVF
-184 SEAKKLG
+184 SEAKQLG
-191 YVESDPRLDI
+191 YVESDPKLDI

-221 LDFKSVKTEGID
+221 LDFKEVKTEGID
-233 HISIEDIQ
+233 HISIEDIA
-241 EADLIGY
+241 EAHLIGY
-248 KIKLLATAEYNKN
+248 KIKLLATAEYQKK
-261 TLIQEV
+261 LLRQEV
-267 SPKLIRKGSPIA
+267 SPKLIRKESPIA

-295 GTTVFSGPGAGMG
+295 GTTIFSGPGAGMG

-325 SKSTFLTSEKI
+325 SKSTFL
-336 NGSNKYDSTSKKS
+336 NGDKNNSSNRDKTLTKKS
-349 SFYLRFILKD
+349 SFYLRFVLKD

-366 LSGKLSSCGISISQ
+366 LSGKLGSCGISINQ
-380 MKQKPLAKQKATL
+380 MKQKPLPKQKATL
-393 IMTTHKTLQENLEK
+393 IMTTHKTVRKSLEK
-407 ALIDIKNLKIC
+407 ALNDIKRLKIC

-423 CIEIQ
+423 SIEI
-428 EFQKGSQVS
+428 EEI

>member
-1 MNKYKLNVGII
+1 MNKSKLNVAII
-12 GLGTVGSGVIKLLKK
+12 GLGTVGSGVIKLLKR
-27 QKRNIKNRTGIE
+27 QKSNIKDRTGIE
-39 LKVVAITAKNRRKRR
+39 LELVAISAKNKRKKRSV
-54 GLDISSFKWVDSP
+54 DISPYRWIASP
-67 LEIARD
+67 INIAKD
-73 PEVDVVVELIGDMD
+73 PDVDVIVELIGDMD
-87 KTAAKVIRE
+87 NTARKVIKE

-115 GSFFEELAKEKGVF
+115 GSIFEELARKKNVF

-163 GTCNFILTKMESD
+163 GTCNFILTKMEAE
-176 GREYLDVF
+176 GREYTDVF
-184 SEAKKLG
+184 SEAKQLG

-212 LSCLAFGTT
+212 LSCLAFGTS
-221 LDFKSVKTEGID
+221 LDFKGVKTEGID
-233 HISIEDIQ
+233 HISIEDIE
-241 EADLIGY
+241 EAHLIGY
-248 KIKLLATAEYNKN
+248 KIKLLATAEYQKK
-261 TLIQEV
+261 LLRQEV
-267 SPKLIRKGSPIA
+267 SPKLIRKESPIA

-295 GTTVFSGPGAGMG
+295 GTTIFSGPGAGMG

-325 SKSTFLTSEKI
+325 SKSTFL
-336 NGSNKYDSTSKKS
+336 NGDKNNSSNRDKTLTKKS
-349 SFYLRFILKD
+349 SFYLRFVLKD

-366 LSGKLSSCGISISQ
+366 LSGKLGSYGISINQ
-380 MKQKPLAKQKATL
+380 MKQKPLPKQKATL
-393 IMTTHKTLQENLEK
+393 IMTTHKTVRKSLEK
-407 ALIDIKNLKIC
+407 ALNDIKRLKIC

-423 CIEIQ
+423 SIEI
-428 EFQKGSQVS
+428 EEI

>member
-1 MNKYKLNVGII
+1 MNKSKLNVAII
-12 GLGTVGSGVIKLLKK
+12 GLGTVGSGVIKLLKR
-27 QKRNIKNRTGIE
+27 QKSNIKNRTGIE
-39 LKVVAITAKNRRKRR
+39 LELVAINAKNKRKKRSV
-54 GLDISSFKWVDSP
+54 DISPYRWIASP
-67 LEIARD
+67 INIAKD
-73 PEVDVVVELIGDMD
+73 PDVDVIVELIGDMD
-87 KTAAKVIRE
+87 NTARKVIKE

-115 GSFFEELAKEKGVF
+115 GSIFEELARKKNVF

-163 GTCNFILTKMESD
+163 GTCNFILTKMEAE
-176 GREYLDVF
+176 GREYTDVF
-184 SEAKKLG
+184 SEAKQLG

-212 LSCLAFGTT
+212 LSCLAFGTS
-221 LDFKSVKTEGID
+221 LDFKGVKTEGID
-233 HISIEDIQ
+233 HISIEDIE
-241 EADLIGY
+241 EAHLIGY
-248 KIKLLATAEYNKN
+248 KIKLLATAEYHKK
-261 TLIQEV
+261 LLRQEV
-267 SPKLIRKGSPIA
+267 SPKLIRKESPIA

-295 GTTVFSGPGAGMG
+295 GTTIFSGPGAGMG

-325 SKSTFLTSEKI
+325 SKSTFL
-336 NGSNKYDSTSKKS
+336 NGDKSNSGNRSKTLTKKS
-349 SFYLRFILKD
+349 SFYLRFVLKD

-366 LSGKLSSCGISISQ
+366 LSGKLGNCGISINQ
-380 MKQKPLAKQKATL
+380 MKQKPLPKQKATL
-393 IMTTHKTLQENLEK
+393 IMTTHKTVRKSLEK
-407 ALIDIKNLKIC
+407 ALNDIKRLKIC

-423 CIEIQ
+423 SIEI
-428 EFQKGSQVS
+428 EEI

>member
-1 MNKYKLNVGII
+1 MNKSKLNVAII
-12 GLGTVGSGVIKLLKK
+12 GLGTVGSGVIKLLKR
-27 QKRNIKNRTGIE
+27 QKSNIKNRTGIE
-39 LKVVAITAKNRRKRR
+39 LELVAISAKNRRKKRSV
-54 GLDISSFKWVDSP
+54 DISPYRWIASP
-67 LEIARD
+67 ISIAKD
-73 PEVDVVVELIGDMD
+73 PDVDVIVELIGDMD
-87 KTAAKVIRE
+87 NTARKVIKE

-115 GSFFEELAKEKGVF
+115 GSIFEELARKKNVF

-163 GTCNFILTKMESD
+163 GTCNFILTKMEAE
-176 GREYLDVF
+176 GREYTDVF
-184 SEAKKLG
+184 SEANQLG

-221 LDFKSVKTEGID
+221 LDFKGVKTEGID
-233 HISIEDIQ
+233 HISIEDIE
-241 EADLIGY
+241 EAHLIGY
-248 KIKLLATAEYNKN
+248 KIKLLATAEYQKK
-261 TLIQEV
+261 LLRQEV
-267 SPKLIRKGSPIA
+267 SPKLIRKESPIA

-295 GTTVFSGPGAGMG
+295 GTTIFSGPGAGMG

-325 SKSTFLTSEKI
+325 SKSTFL
-336 NGSNKYDSTSKKS
+336 NGDKNNSSNRDKTLTKKS
-349 SFYLRFILKD
+349 SFYLRFVLKD

-366 LSGKLSSCGISISQ
+366 LSGKLGSCGISINQ
-380 MKQKPLAKQKATL
+380 MKQKPLPKQKATL
-393 IMTTHKTLQENLEK
+393 IMTTHKTVRKSLEK
-407 ALIDIKNLKIC
+407 ALNDIKRLKIC

-423 CIEIQ
+423 SIEI
-428 EFQKGSQVS
+428 EEI

>member
-1 MNKYKLNVGII
+1 MNKSKLNVAII
-12 GLGTVGSGVIKLLKK
+12 GLGTVGSGVIKLLKR
-27 QKRNIKNRTGIE
+27 QKSNIKNRTGIE
-39 LKVVAITAKNRRKRR
+39 LELVAISAKNKRKKRSV
-54 GLDISSFKWVDSP
+54 DISPYRWIASP
-67 LEIARD
+67 INIAKD
-73 PEVDVVVELIGDMD
+73 PDVDVIVELIGDMD
-87 KTAAKVIRE
+87 NTARKVIKE

-115 GSFFEELAKEKGVF
+115 GSIFEELARKKNVF

-163 GTCNFILTKMESD
+163 GTCNFILTKMEAE
-176 GREYLDVF
+176 GREYTDVF
-184 SEAKKLG
+184 SEAKQLG
-191 YVESDPRLDI
+191 YVESDPKLDI

-212 LSCLAFGTT
+212 LSCLAFGTS
-221 LDFKSVKTEGID
+221 LDFKGVKTEGID
-233 HISIEDIQ
+233 HISIEDIE
-241 EADLIGY
+241 EAHLIGY
-248 KIKLLATAEYNKN
+248 KIKLLATAEYQKK
-261 TLIQEV
+261 LLRQEV
-267 SPKLIRKGSPIA
+267 SPKLIRKESPIA

-295 GTTVFSGPGAGMG
+295 GTTIFSGPGAGMG

-325 SKSTFLTSEKI
+325 SKSTFL
-336 NGSNKYDSTSKKS
+336 NGDKSNSGNRDKTLTKKS
-349 SFYLRFILKD
+349 SFYLRFVLKD

-366 LSGKLSSCGISISQ
+366 LSGKLGNCGISINQ
-380 MKQKPLAKQKATL
+380 MKQKPLPKQKATL
-393 IMTTHKTLQENLEK
+393 IMTTHKTVRKNLEK
-407 ALIDIKNLKIC
+407 ALNEIKRLKIC

-423 CIEIQ
+423 SIEI
-428 EFQKGSQVS
+428 EEI

>member
-1 MNKYKLNVGII
+1 MNKSKLNVAII
-12 GLGTVGSGVIKLLKK
+12 GLGTVGSGVIKLLKR
-27 QKRNIKNRTGIE
+27 QKSNIKNRTGIE
-39 LKVVAITAKNRRKRR
+39 LELVAISAKNKRKKRSV
-54 GLDISSFKWVDSP
+54 DISPYRWIASP
-67 LEIARD
+67 ISIAKD
-73 PEVDVVVELIGDMD
+73 PDVDVIVELIGDMD
-87 KTAAKVIRE
+87 NTARKVIKE

-115 GSFFEELAKEKGVF
+115 GSIFEELARKKNVF

-163 GTCNFILTKMESD
+163 GTCNFILTKMEAE
-176 GREYLDVF
+176 GREYTDVF
-184 SEAKKLG
+184 SEAKQLG

-212 LSCLAFGTT
+212 LSCLAFGTS
-221 LDFKSVKTEGID
+221 LDFKGVKTEGID
-233 HISIEDIQ
+233 HISIEDIE
-241 EADLIGY
+241 EAHLIGY
-248 KIKLLATAEYNKN
+248 KIKLLATAEYQKK
-261 TLIQEV
+261 LLRQEV
-267 SPKLIRKGSPIA
+267 SPKLIRKESPIA

-295 GTTVFSGPGAGMG
+295 GTTIFSGPGAGMG

-325 SKSTFLTSEKI
+325 TKSTFL
-336 NGSNKYDSTSKKS
+336 NGDKNNSGNRDKTLTKKS
-349 SFYLRFILKD
+349 SFYLRFVLKD

-366 LSGKLSSCGISISQ
+366 LSGKLGSCGISINQ
-380 MKQKPLAKQKATL
+380 MKQKPLPKQKATL
-393 IMTTHKTLQENLEK
+393 IMTTHKTARKSLEK
-407 ALIDIKNLKIC
+407 ALNDIKRLKIC

-423 CIEIQ
+423 SIEI
-428 EFQKGSQVS
+428 EEI

>member
-1 MNKYKLNVGII
+1 MNKSKLNVAII
-12 GLGTVGSGVIKLLKK
+12 GLGTVGSGVIKLLKR
-27 QKRNIKNRTGIE
+27 QKSNIKNRTGIE
-39 LKVVAITAKNRRKRR
+39 LELVAVSAKNKRKKRSV
-54 GLDISSFKWVDSP
+54 DISPYRWIASP
-67 LEIARD
+67 INIAKD
-73 PEVDVVVELIGDMD
+73 PDVDVIVELIGDMD
-87 KTAAKVIRE
+87 NTARKVIKE

-115 GSFFEELAKEKGVF
+115 GSIFEELARKKNVF

-163 GTCNFILTKMESD
+163 GTCNFILTKMEAE
-176 GREYLDVF
+176 GREYTDVF
-184 SEAKKLG
+184 SEAKQLG

-212 LSCLAFGTT
+212 LSCLAFGTS
-221 LDFKSVKTEGID
+221 LDFKGVKTEGID
-233 HISIEDIQ
+233 HISIEDIE
-241 EADLIGY
+241 EAHLIGY
-248 KIKLLATAEYNKN
+248 KIKLLATAEYQKK
-261 TLIQEV
+261 LLRQEV
-267 SPKLIRKGSPIA
+267 SPKLIRKESPIA

-295 GTTVFSGPGAGMG
+295 GTTIFSGPGAGMG

-325 SKSTFLTSEKI
+325 SKSTFL
-336 NGSNKYDSTSKKS
+336 NGDKNNSSNRDKTLTKKS
-349 SFYLRFILKD
+349 SFYLRFVLKD

-366 LSGKLSSCGISISQ
+366 LSGKLGSCGISINQ
-380 MKQKPLAKQKATL
+380 MKQKPLPKQKATL
-393 IMTTHKTLQENLEK
+393 IMTTHKTVRKSLEK
-407 ALIDIKNLKIC
+407 ALNDIKRLKIC

-423 CIEIQ
+423 SIEI
-428 EFQKGSQVS
+428 EEI

>member
-1 MNKYKLNVGII
+1 MNNAKLNVAII
-12 GLGTVGSGVIKLLKK
+12 GLGTVGSGVIKLLKR
-27 QKRNIKNRTGIE
+27 QKSNIKNRTGIE
-39 LKVVAITAKNRRKRR
+39 LDLVAISAKNKRKKRSV
-54 GLDISSFKWVDSP
+54 DISPYRWIASP
-67 LEIARD
+67 INIAKD
-73 PEVDVVVELIGDMD
+73 PDVDVIVELIGDMD
-87 KTAAKVIRE
+87 NTARKVIKE

-115 GSFFEELAKEKGVF
+115 GSIFEELARKKNVF

-163 GTCNFILTKMESD
+163 GTCNFILTKMEAE
-176 GREYLDVF
+176 GREYTDVF
-184 SEAKKLG
+184 SEAKQLG

-212 LSCLAFGTT
+212 LSCLAFGTS
-221 LDFKSVKTEGID
+221 LDFKGVKTEGID
-233 HISIEDIQ
+233 HISIEDIE
-241 EADLIGY
+241 EAHLIGY
-248 KIKLLATAEYNKN
+248 KIKLLATAEYQKK
-261 TLIQEV
+261 LLRQEV
-267 SPKLIRKGSPIA
+267 SPKLIRKESPIA

-295 GTTVFSGPGAGMG
+295 GTTIFSGPGAGMG

-325 SKSTFLTSEKI
+325 SKSTFL
-336 NGSNKYDSTSKKS
+336 NGDKNNSSNRDKTLTKKS
-349 SFYLRFILKD
+349 SFYLRFVLKD

-366 LSGKLSSCGISISQ
+366 LSGKLGSCGISINQ
-380 MKQKPLAKQKATL
+380 MKQKPLPKQKATL
-393 IMTTHKTLQENLEK
+393 IMTTHKTFRKSLEK
-407 ALIDIKNLKIC
+407 ALNDIKRLKIC

-423 CIEIQ
+423 SIEIQ
-428 EFQKGSQVS
+428 EI

>member
-1 MNKYKLNVGII
+1 MNKSKLNVAII
-12 GLGTVGSGVIKLLKK
+12 GLGTVGSGVIKLLKR
-27 QKRNIKNRTGIE
+27 QKSNIKNRTGIE
-39 LKVVAITAKNRRKRR
+39 LELVAISAKNKRKKRSV
-54 GLDISSFKWVDSP
+54 DISPYRWIASP
-67 LEIARD
+67 IIIAKD
-73 PEVDVVVELIGDMD
+73 PNVDVIVELIGDMD
-87 KTAAKVIRE
+87 NTARKVIKE

-115 GSFFEELAKEKGVF
+115 GSIFEELARKKNVF

-163 GTCNFILTKMESD
+163 GTCNFILTKMEAE
-176 GREYLDVF
+176 GREYTDVF
-184 SEAKKLG
+184 SEAKQLG

-212 LSCLAFGTT
+212 LSCLAFGTS
-221 LDFKSVKTEGID
+221 LDFKGVKTEGID
-233 HISIEDIQ
+233 HISIEDIE
-241 EADLIGY
+241 EAHLIGY
-248 KIKLLATAEYNKN
+248 KIKLLATAEYQKK
-261 TLIQEV
+261 LLRQEV
-267 SPKLIRKGSPIA
+267 SPKLIRKESPIA

-295 GTTVFSGPGAGMG
+295 GTTIFSGPGAGMG

-325 SKSTFLTSEKI
+325 SKSTFL
-336 NGSNKYDSTSKKS
+336 NGDKNNSSNQDKTLTKKS
-349 SFYLRFILKD
+349 SFYLRFVLKD

-366 LSGKLSSCGISISQ
+366 LSGKLGSYGISINQ
-380 MKQKPLAKQKATL
+380 MKQKPLPKQKATL
-393 IMTTHKTLQENLEK
+393 IMTTHKTVRKSLEK
-407 ALIDIKNLKIC
+407 ALNDIKRLKIC

-423 CIEIQ
+423 SIEI
-428 EFQKGSQVS
+428 EEI

>member
-1 MNKYKLNVGII
+1 MNKSKLNVAII
-12 GLGTVGSGVIKLLKK
+12 GLGTVGSGVIKLLKR
-27 QKRNIKNRTGIE
+27 QKSNIKNRTGIE
-39 LKVVAITAKNRRKRR
+39 LELVAISAKNKRKKRSV
-54 GLDISSFKWVDSP
+54 DISPYRWIASP
-67 LEIARD
+67 INIAKD
-73 PEVDVVVELIGDMD
+73 PDVDVIVELIGDVD
-87 KTAAKVIRE
+87 NTARKVIKE

-115 GSFFEELAKEKGVF
+115 GSIFEELARKKNVF

-163 GTCNFILTKMESD
+163 GTCNFILTKMEAE
-176 GREYLDVF
+176 GREYTDVF
-184 SEAKKLG
+184 SEAKQLG

-212 LSCLAFGTT
+212 LSCLAFGTS
-221 LDFKSVKTEGID
+221 LDFKGVKTEGID
-233 HISIEDIQ
+233 HISIEDIE
-241 EADLIGY
+241 EAHLIGY
-248 KIKLLATAEYNKN
+248 KIKLLATAEYQKK
-261 TLIQEV
+261 LLRQEV
-267 SPKLIRKGSPIA
+267 SPKLIRKESPIA

-295 GTTVFSGPGAGMG
+295 GTTIFSGPGAGMG

-325 SKSTFLTSEKI
+325 SKSTFL
-336 NGSNKYDSTSKKS
+336 NGDKNNSSNRDKTLTKKS
-349 SFYLRFILKD
+349 SFYLRFVLKD

-366 LSGKLSSCGISISQ
+366 LSGKLGSCGISINQ
-380 MKQKPLAKQKATL
+380 MKQKPLPKQKATL
-393 IMTTHKTLQENLEK
+393 IMTTHKTVRKSLEK
-407 ALIDIKNLKIC
+407 ALNDIKRLKIC

-423 CIEIQ
+423 SIEI
-428 EFQKGSQVS
+428 EEI

>member
-1 MNKYKLNVGII
+1 MNKSKLNVAII
-12 GLGTVGSGVIKLLKK
+12 GLGTVGSGVIKLLKR
-27 QKRNIKNRTGIE
+27 QKSNIKNRTGIE
-39 LKVVAITAKNRRKRR
+39 LELVAVSAKNKRKKRSV
-54 GLDISSFKWVDSP
+54 DISPYRWIASP
-67 LEIARD
+67 INIAKD
-73 PEVDVVVELIGDMD
+73 PDVDVIVELIGDMD
-87 KTAAKVIRE
+87 NTARKVIKE

-115 GSFFEELAKEKGVF
+115 GSIFEELARKKNVF

-163 GTCNFILTKMESD
+163 GTCNFILTKMEAE
-176 GREYLDVF
+176 GREYTDVF
-184 SEAKKLG
+184 SEAKQLG

-212 LSCLAFGTT
+212 LSCLAFGTS
-221 LDFKSVKTEGID
+221 LDFKGVKTEGID
-233 HISIEDIQ
+233 HISIEDIE
-241 EADLIGY
+241 EAHLIGY
-248 KIKLLATAEYNKN
+248 KIKLLATADYQKK
-261 TLIQEV
+261 LLRQEV
-267 SPKLIRKGSPIA
+267 SPKLIRKESPIA

-295 GTTVFSGPGAGMG
+295 GTTIFSGPGAGMG

-325 SKSTFLTSEKI
+325 SKSTFL
-336 NGSNKYDSTSKKS
+336 NGDKNNNSNRDKTLTKKS
-349 SFYLRFILKD
+349 SFYLRFVLKD

-366 LSGKLSSCGISISQ
+366 LSGKLGSCGISINQ
-380 MKQKPLAKQKATL
+380 MKQKPLPKQKATL
-393 IMTTHKTLQENLEK
+393 IMTTHKTVRKSLEK
-407 ALIDIKNLKIC
+407 ALNDIKRLKIC

-423 CIEIQ
+423 SIEI
-428 EFQKGSQVS
+428 EDI

>member
-1 MNKYKLNVGII
+1 MNKSKLNVAII
-12 GLGTVGSGVIKLLKK
+12 GLGTVGSGVIKLLKR
-27 QKRNIKNRTGIE
+27 QKSNIKNRTGIE
-39 LKVVAITAKNRRKRR
+39 LELVAISAKNKRKKRSV
-54 GLDISSFKWVDSP
+54 DISPYRWIASP
-67 LEIARD
+67 INIAKD
-73 PEVDVVVELIGDMD
+73 PDVDVIVELIGDMD
-87 KTAAKVIRE
+87 NTARKVIKE

-115 GSFFEELAKEKGVF
+115 GSIFEELARKKNVF

-163 GTCNFILTKMESD
+163 GTCNFILTKMEAE
-176 GREYLDVF
+176 GREYTDVF
-184 SEAKKLG
+184 SEAKQLG

-212 LSCLAFGTT
+212 LSCLAFGTS
-221 LDFKSVKTEGID
+221 LDFKGVKTEGID
-233 HISIEDIQ
+233 HISIEDIE
-241 EADLIGY
+241 EAHLIGY
-248 KIKLLATAEYNKN
+248 KIKLLATAEYQKK
-261 TLIQEV
+261 LLRQEV
-267 SPKLIRKGSPIA
+267 SPKLIRKESPIA

-295 GTTVFSGPGAGMG
+295 GTTIFSGPGAGMG

-325 SKSTFLTSEKI
+325 SKSTFL
-336 NGSNKYDSTSKKS
+336 NGDKNNSSNRDKTLTKKS
-349 SFYLRFILKD
+349 SFYLRFVLKD

-366 LSGKLSSCGISISQ
+366 LSGKLGSCGISINQ
-380 MKQKPLAKQKATL
+380 MKQKPLPKQKATL
-393 IMTTHKTLQENLEK
+393 IMTTHKTVRKNLEK
-407 ALIDIKNLKIC
+407 ALNEIKRLKIC

-423 CIEIQ
+423 SIEI
-428 EFQKGSQVS
+428 EEI

>member
-1 MNKYKLNVGII
+1 MNKSKLNVAII
-12 GLGTVGSGVIKLLKK
+12 GLGTVGSGVLKLLKK
-27 QKRNIKNRTGIE
+27 QKNNIKNRTGIE
-39 LKVVAITAKNRRKRR
+39 LKVVAVSAKNSTKKRSV
-54 GLDISSFKWVDSP
+54 DISQIRWVASP
-67 LEIARD
+67 LTIAKD
-73 PEVDVVVELIGDMD
+73 PNVDVIVELIGDMD
-87 KTAAKVIRE
+87 NTARKVIRE

-115 GSFFEELAKEKGVF
+115 GSIFEELAREKGVF

-176 GREYLDVF
+176 GREYSDVF
-184 SEAKKLG
+184 SEAKELG

-212 LSCLAFGTT
+212 LSCLAFGTS
-221 LDFKSVKTEGID
+221 LNFKAVKTEGID

-241 EADLIGY
+241 EAELIGY
-248 KIKLLATAEYNKN
+248 KIKLLATAEYSRNK
-261 TLIQEV
+261 LSQEV
-267 SPKLIRKGSPIA
+267 SPKLIRRDSPIA

-314 VSDLVAIASRK
+314 VSDLIAIASRK
-325 SKSTFLTSEKI
+325 SKSTFLTGDKKNSSSRNEPV
-336 NGSNKYDSTSKKS
+336 SKKS

-366 LSGKLSSCGISISQ
+366 LSGKLGSCGISINQ
-380 MKQKPLAKQKATL
+380 MKQKPLPKQKATL
-393 IMTTHKTLQENLEK
+393 IMTTHKTLKEDLEK
-407 ALIDIKNLKIC
+407 ALIDIKKLKIC
-418 EQRPV
+418 EQKPV
-423 CIEIQ
+423 SIEIQ
-428 EFQKGSQVS
+428 EI

>member
-1 MNKYKLNVGII
+1 MNKSKLNVAII
-12 GLGTVGSGVIKLLKK
+12 GLGTVGSGVIKLLKR
-27 QKRNIKNRTGIE
+27 QKSNIKNRTGIE
-39 LKVVAITAKNRRKRR
+39 LELVAINAKNKRKKRSV
-54 GLDISSFKWVDSP
+54 DISPYRWIASP
-67 LEIARD
+67 INIAKD
-73 PEVDVVVELIGDMD
+73 PDVDVIVELIGDMD
-87 KTAAKVIRE
+87 NTARKVIKE

-115 GSFFEELAKEKGVF
+115 GSIFEELARKKNVF

-163 GTCNFILTKMESD
+163 GTCNFILTKMEAE
-176 GREYLDVF
+176 GREYTDVF
-184 SEAKKLG
+184 SEAKQLG

-212 LSCLAFGTT
+212 LSCLAFGTS
-221 LDFKSVKTEGID
+221 LDFKGVKTEGID
-233 HISIEDIQ
+233 HISIEDIE
-241 EADLIGY
+241 EAHLIGY
-248 KIKLLATAEYNKN
+248 KIKLLATAEYQKK
-261 TLIQEV
+261 LLRQEV
-267 SPKLIRKGSPIA
+267 SPKLIRKESPIA

-295 GTTVFSGPGAGMG
+295 GTTIFSGPGAGMG

-325 SKSTFLTSEKI
+325 SKSTFL
-336 NGSNKYDSTSKKS
+336 NGDKSNSGNRSKTLTKKS
-349 SFYLRFILKD
+349 SFYLRFVLKD

-366 LSGKLSSCGISISQ
+366 LSGKLGSCGISINQ
-380 MKQKPLAKQKATL
+380 MKQKPLPKQKATL
-393 IMTTHKTLQENLEK
+393 IMTTHKTVRKSLEK
-407 ALIDIKNLKIC
+407 ALNDIKRLKIC

-423 CIEIQ
+423 SIEI
-428 EFQKGSQVS
+428 EEI

>member
-1 MNKYKLNVGII
+1 MNKSKLNVAII
-12 GLGTVGSGVIKLLKK
+12 GLGTVGSGVIKLLKR
-27 QKRNIKNRTGIE
+27 QKSNIKNRTGIE
-39 LKVVAITAKNRRKRR
+39 IELVAISAKNKRKKRSV
-54 GLDISSFKWVDSP
+54 DISPYRWIASP
-67 LEIARD
+67 INIAKD
-73 PEVDVVVELIGDMD
+73 PDVDVIVELIGDMD
-87 KTAAKVIRE
+87 NTARKVIKE
-96 AINNG
+96 AISNG

-115 GSFFEELAKEKGVF
+115 GSIFEELARKKNVF

-163 GTCNFILTKMESD
+163 GTCNFILTKMEAE
-176 GREYLDVF
+176 GREYTDVF
-184 SEAKKLG
+184 SEAKQLG

-212 LSCLAFGTT
+212 LSCLAFGTS
-221 LDFKSVKTEGID
+221 LDFKGVKTEGID
-233 HISIEDIQ
+233 HISIEDIE
-241 EADLIGY
+241 EAHLIGY
-248 KIKLLATAEYNKN
+248 KIKLLATAEYQKK
-261 TLIQEV
+261 LLRQEV
-267 SPKLIRKGSPIA
+267 SPKLIRKESPIA

-295 GTTVFSGPGAGMG
+295 GTTIFSGPGAGMG

-325 SKSTFLTSEKI
+325 SKSTFL
-336 NGSNKYDSTSKKS
+336 NGDKNNSSNRDKTLTKKS
-349 SFYLRFILKD
+349 SFYLRFVLKD

-366 LSGKLSSCGISISQ
+366 LSGKLGSCGISINQ
-380 MKQKPLAKQKATL
+380 MKQKPLPKQKATL
-393 IMTTHKTLQENLEK
+393 IMTTHKTVRKSLEK
-407 ALIDIKNLKIC
+407 ALNDIKRLKIC

-423 CIEIQ
+423 SIEI
-428 EFQKGSQVS
+428 EEI